1 MTDSIRRPGVHPA
14 AADAAER
21 LGRSIDLERFR
32 LAGGT
37 ALAWHLGHR
46 VSEDLD
52 FFSFDAGALATE
64 PAGSLATALQR
75 VDPANVPFRIGEN
88 TIHGTVGECRIS
100 LFQVDGTWLAPPVR
114 VREGIGLANVSE
126 VAAMKLVAVMT
137 RCAKKDFYDL
147 VAISEAGMTL
157 AEMVECGR
165 RMYAG
170 FDQALGHLRRSLVY
184 FDEAETD
191 PDPITTTGQTWPA
204 VKRSIEVLARGLDRV

>member
-1 MTDSIRRPGVHPA
+1 VTDSIRRPGVHPA

-46 VSEDLD
+46 ISEDLD
-52 FFSFDAGALATE
+52 FFSFDAGTLAAE
-64 PAGSLATALQR
+64 PAESLAMALQR
-75 VDPANVPFRIGEN
+75 VDPTSGSFRIGEN
-88 TIHGTVGECRIS
+88 TVHGRVGDCRIS
-100 LFQVDGTWLAPPVR
+100 FFQVEGAWLGPPVR
-114 VREGIGLANVSE
+114 VREGIGLASVAE

-147 VAISEAGMTL
+147 VAISETGMTL
-157 AEMVECGR
+157 AEMVDGGR

-170 FDQALGHLRRSLVY
+170 FDQALGHLRRSLAY

-191 PDPITTTGQTWPA
+191 PNPITITGQTWPA
-204 VKRSIEVLARGLDRV
+204 VKRSIEVLARGLDRA